1 MGRGPRALAAPLPG
15 RGPGR
20 GRRPRPRGHPDR
32 DDRDHARPARS
43 PRGDGDHEAR
53 RCERSGHPASPAP
66 AGHGAGPAGRR
77 GCAGAARGGLCRR
90 CAQARAAAPADP
102 GPRPRGV
109 PLAAADPAPD
119 RRRRL
124 PGRAWWPPGPR
135 ARDGLMVPAARS
147 ALPLLLLVFVLAV
160 PAAGQQ
166 KKDSGDLNDKERAL
180 QQTQKRLKEERAKAA
195 EARKREA
202 GILSDLEAIDRR
214 LNDKRKQVALLD
226 GRIRRTQAEMSD
238 LQQDIARLESR
249 RAGQEDAMAQ
259 RLRAMYRL
267 QVQGGALP
275 VLLSGDDPVAQAVRL
290 RHLTTL
296 ATVDARM
303 IQEYRVTSE
312 GLADRKNRLEAR
324 RGEMSVLRTEAEGE
338 RADADRE
345 AAKRRVILARVRD
358 ERAYHDRMVGELGE
372 ATRRLE
378 AFIRD
383 LQEKRRVAK
392 VPPPSSKPPKAA
404 PGESTP
410 GVGLGTMRGRLEWP
424 AAGRVVEEYGTR
436 VNPRFGTKTFRNGI
450 DIDAVEGSNVH
461 AVYPGHVLY
470 TGWFRGYGNLIIVD
484 HGSEYYTLY
493 AHVAD
498 MKVAEGDDVRQG
510 QVIGTVGDTGSLQ
523 GPRLYFEV
531 RYQGRPQD
539 PAQWLR
545 PRG

>member
-1 MGRGPRALAAPLPG
+1 MR
-15 RGPGR
+15 
-20 GRRPRPRGHPDR
+20 
-32 DDRDHARPARS
+32 
-43 PRGDGDHEAR
+43 AR
-53 RCERSGHPASPAP
+53 RR
-66 AGHGAGPAGRR
+66 
-77 GCAGAARGGLCRR
+77 
-90 CAQARAAAPADP
+90 
-102 GPRPRGV
+102 
-109 PLAAADPAPD
+109 
-119 RRRRL
+119 
-124 PGRAWWPPGPR
+124 
-135 ARDGLMVPAARS
+135 
-147 ALPLLLLVFVLAV
+147 ALPLLFLALALFQ
-160 PAAGQQ
+160 PAAAQQ
-166 KKDSGDLNDKERAL
+166 KKDGADLSEKERVL

-202 GILSDLEAIDRR
+202 GILSELETVDRR

-226 GRIRRTQAEMSD
+226 GRIKRTQAEMGD
-238 LQQDIARLESR
+238 LQYDIARFEKMRS
-249 RAGQEDAMAQ
+249 GQEDAMAQ

-275 VLLSGDDPVAQAVRL
+275 VLLSGDDPVAQAVRI

-296 ATVDARM
+296 ATVDAGM
-303 IQEYRVTSE
+303 IREYRVTSE
-312 GLADRKNRLEAR
+312 ALADRKARLEAR
-324 RGEMSVLRTEAEGE
+324 GSEMASLRTEAESE
-338 RADADRE
+338 RAVADRE
-345 AAKRRVILARVRD
+345 AVKRRALLARVKD
-358 ERAYHDRMVGELGE
+358 ERVYHDRMVGELSE

-378 AFIRD
+378 AFILD

-392 VPPPSSKPPKAA
+392 IPPPSSKPPKAI
-404 PGESTP
+404 PGEGTP
-410 GVGLGTMRGRLEWP
+410 GVGLGAMRGRLEWP
-424 AAGRVVEEYGTR
+424 ALGRVVEEYGMR

-450 DIDAVEGSNVH
+450 DIDAAEGSNVH

-531 RYQGRPQD
+531 RYQGKPQD